1 MKAIDRFRIVG
12 LVICVFALSCLV
24 PNGALGQSTD
34 KTQTQSERA
43 NPVST
48 PAAAQP
54 HSYDDPDLTREV
66 QLGVREKEYVGLV
79 WWIPFEFWQVAGAKR
94 GVPADATAQNM
105 KALQDYTIVAT
116 FLAKVSALGSFDFLP
131 VEQLRR
137 DIVLHDSAGNEY
149 HAIAEPSQDAKNLAA
164 IIKPLLAAA
173 MGKAGENFDMLFFP
187 GHSKDGAMIADATRK
202 GEFTIILKNNIVGV
216 PESAYQW
223 RTPLTA
229 IAPPKYCPVGK
240 ERVHADWDYCPRHG
254 VALNQ
259 GTK

>member
-1 MKAIDRFRIVG
+1 MKATGWTSIVA
-12 LVICVFALSCLV
+12 LVVYALAISCLV
-24 PNGALGQSTD
+24 PSAALGQSTE
-34 KTQTQSERA
+34 KKQTQSEQA
-43 NPVST
+43 IPVAT
-48 PAAAQP
+48 PAATQP
-54 HSYDDPDLTREV
+54 HSYDDPDLTREA
-66 QLGVREKEYVGLV
+66 QLGVREKDYVGLV
-79 WWIPFEFWQVAGAKR
+79 WWIPFEFWQVAGSKR
-94 GVPADATAQNM
+94 GIPADATAQNM

-187 GHSKDGAMIADATRK
+187 GRGKDGAIIADATRK
-202 GEFTIILKNNIVGV
+202 GEFSIILKNNIVGI

-229 IAPPKYCPVGK
+229 IAPPKYCPAG
-240 ERVHADWDYCPRHG
+240 
-254 VALNQ
+254 
-259 GTK
+259 